1 MQSSSVHYHKI
12 SPSSSTLNGYAL
24 YLSILLLAAFVLF
37 TIDVIFLVHK
47 IPHLSMPEG
56 LPVFFSDLHA
66 S

>member
-1 MQSSSVHYHKI
+1 M
-12 SPSSSTLNGYAL
+12 LF

-37 TIDVIFLVHK
+37 TIDLIFLVHI